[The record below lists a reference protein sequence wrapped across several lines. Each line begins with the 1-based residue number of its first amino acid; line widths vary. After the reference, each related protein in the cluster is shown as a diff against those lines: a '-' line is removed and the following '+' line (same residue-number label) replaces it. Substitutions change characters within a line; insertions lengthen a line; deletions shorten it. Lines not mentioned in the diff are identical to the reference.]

1 MGRLIAAVQ
10 RKGGC
15 GKTTTV
21 VNLAAD
27 LALRGNTVFV
37 IDADPQASAA
47 AWAEPRKLPFTV
59 VRKPIDANDVK
70 GWVNSIRALVSTV
83 DYVLIDAPPHVDAA
97 VGAALA
103 ITDLALLPCGPSD
116 LDLAGLRQTI
126 QLVEAVRKSKKLKVV
141 LVPIRVDFRTVEGQ
155 ELSDE
160 LKTFKE
166 PVAPKLGDFTAFKRS
181 FSTGQSVHD
190 FEPNGRAAQ
199 DVMDLGAFILKTLGK
214 EKADGPVLL
223 AAPAAPEPKR
233 PRVLLTGPRRS

>member
-27 LALRGNTVFV
+27 LARRGHTVFV
-37 IDADPQASAA
+37 VDADPQASAA

-59 VRKPIDANDVK
+59 VKKPIDPDDVK
-70 GWVNSIRALVSTV
+70 GWVAAIRGLVATV

-103 ITDLALLPCGPSD
+103 ISDLALLPCGPSD
-116 LDLAGLRQTI
+116 LDLAGLRQTLD
-126 QLVEAVRKSKKLKVV
+126 LVHAVRRSKKLKVI
-141 LVPIRVDFRTVEGQ
+141 LVPVRVDFRTVEGQ
-155 ELSDE
+155 DLSDE
-160 LKTFKE
+160 LRKLKE

-181 FSTGQSVHD
+181 FSLGQSVHD
-190 FEPNGRAAQ
+190 FEPQSRATQ
-199 DVMDLGAFILKTLGK
+199 DVVELGEFVLRTLQGATGK
-214 EKADGPVLL
+214 RL
-223 AAPAAPEPKR
+223 
-233 PRVLLTGPRRS
+233 LLTAPSSS